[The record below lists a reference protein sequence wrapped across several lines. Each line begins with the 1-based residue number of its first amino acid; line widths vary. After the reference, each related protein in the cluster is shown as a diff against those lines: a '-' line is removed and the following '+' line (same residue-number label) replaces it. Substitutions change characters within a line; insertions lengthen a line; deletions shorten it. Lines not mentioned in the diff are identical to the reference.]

1 MSGKSRLSVS
11 IDADV
16 LKEAQRLVKAGA
28 APNLSV
34 WVNEALKQQLAS
46 ERRLAAGRA
55 FIADFEARHGV
66 ITDEEMELAL
76 REARRRALS
85 VRGLRAGESRRK
97 YGR

>member
-11 IDADV
+11 VDTVV
-16 LKEAQRLVKAGA
+16 LKEAERLVKAGA

-34 WVNEALKQQLAS
+34 WVNGALKKQLES

-55 FIADFEARHGV
+55 FIADFEAKHGV
-66 ITDEEMELAL
+66 ITDEEMELAQ
-76 REARRRALS
+76 REARRRALT
-85 VRGLRAGESRRK
+85 VRGLRAGESRRR

>member
-1 MSGKSRLSVS
+1 MSGKVRLSVS
-11 IDADV
+11 IDAEV
-16 LKEAQRLVKAGA
+16 LKEAERMVKAGA

-34 WVNEALKQQLAS
+34 WVNNAMKKQLDS
-46 ERRLAAGRA
+46 DRRLAAGRA
-55 FIADFEARHGV
+55 LIADYEARHGV
-66 ITDEEMELAL
+66 ITDEEIELAQ